1 MEFLTITGNAAR
13 KRTGC
18 AVVGVFAGKRLS
30 AAATEVDKATSGL
43 IKRVL
48 RRGDLSGKIGQTL
61 LLADASGASCE
72 RILLVG
78 CGNKSEFNRKQYRRA
93 LTAAAA
99 ALSGTGS
106 RDVICYLSQERIKDT
121 DKVTAARH
129 GVEAVIHALYRESNS
144 KTSKK
149 ETAPAL
155 KKVAFAFGSK
165 RDADAAKKGI
175 KIGEAIAEG
184 VNLARDLGNLPA
196 NICTP
201 TYLAQTA
208 RKIARGKKTM
218 EVKVLGEAE
227 MKRLGMGALLSVT
240 EGSKEPAK
248 LIVMRYRGTAARKP
262 PIALVGKGITFDSG
276 GISLKPAPNLDEM
289 KFDMCGAASVL
300 ATIMVASRLRL
311 PLNLVGVVPACE
323 NMPGGRATKP
333 GDIVTSMSGQTIE
346 ILNTDA
352 EGRLILCDALT
363 YARKFKPSVV
373 IDVATLTGACVIAL
387 GVHLT
392 GLMSGDD
399 KLAESLL
406 AAGKEAEDIA
416 WRMPLAEEYGQQ
428 LKSRFADFANV
439 GGREGGAVTAACF
452 LSKFTRGIAWAHLD
466 IAGTAWRS
474 GVKKGGTGRP
484 VPLLVQYLL
493 SQA

>member
-1 MEFLTITGNAAR
+1 MEFLTVTGNAAR

-18 AVVGVFAGKRLS
+18 AIVGIYAGKRLS
-30 AAATEVDKATSGL
+30 AAAAELDEATSGL

-48 RRGDLSGKIGQTL
+48 RRGDLSGKTGQTL
-61 LLADASGASCE
+61 PLADASGVSCE

-78 CGNKSEFNRKQYRRA
+78 CGNKSEFDRKQYRRA
-93 LTAAAA
+93 LTAAAT
-99 ALSGTGS
+99 ALFDTGT
-106 RDVICYLSQERIKDT
+106 RDAICYLSQERIQDT
-121 DKVTAARH
+121 DEVTAARH
-129 GVEAVIHALYRESNS
+129 GVEAVGHALYRESNS
-144 KTSKK
+144 KTLKNDP
-149 ETAPAL
+149 ALAL
-155 KKVAFAFGSK
+155 KKVAFAFGK
-165 RDADAAKKGI
+165 KKAADAAKEGI
-175 KIGEAIAEG
+175 RIGEAVAEG
-184 VNLARDLGNLPA
+184 IKLTRDLGNLPA

-201 TYLAQTA
+201 NYLAQTA
-208 RKIARGKKTM
+208 RKIARSKKTM

-248 LIVMRYRGTAARKP
+248 LIAIRYRGAAARKP

-300 ATIMVASRLRL
+300 GTLLVAARLNL
-311 PLNLVGVVPACE
+311 PLNLVGVIPACE

-392 GLMSGDD
+392 GLMSSDD

-406 AAGKEAEDIA
+406 AAGKEAEDFA

-452 LSKFTRGIAWAHLD
+452 LSKFTKGLSWAHLD

-474 GVKKGGTGRP
+474 GGKKGSTGRP
-484 VPLLVQYLL
+484 VSLLVQYLL

>member
-18 AVVGVFAGKRLS
+18 AIAGVYAGRRLS
-30 AAATEVDKATSGL
+30 ASATELDKATRGL

-48 RRGDLSGKIGQTL
+48 RRGDLSGKLGQTL
-61 LLADASGASCE
+61 LLADTSGVSCE

-78 CGNKSEFNRKQYRRA
+78 CGNKSEFRRKNYRRA
-93 LTAAAA
+93 LTAAAT
-99 ALSGTGS
+99 ALSDTGTK
-106 RDVICYLSQERIKDT
+106 DAICYLSQEHIKET
-121 DKVTAARH
+121 DDVTAARH
-129 GVEAVIHALYRESNS
+129 GVETVLHALYRESNS
-144 KTSKK
+144 KTSKR
-149 ETAPAL
+149 EPAPAL
-155 KKVAFAFGSK
+155 NKVAFAFDNK
-165 RDADAAKKGI
+165 KAADAAKEGI
-175 KIGEAIAEG
+175 RIGEAIAEG
-184 VNLARDLGNLPA
+184 VKLARDLGNLPA

-201 TYLAQTA
+201 NYLAQTA
-208 RKIARGKKTM
+208 RKIARGKKTV

-227 MKRLGMGALLSVT
+227 MKKLGMGALLSVT
-240 EGSKEPAK
+240 GGSREPAK
-248 LIVMRYRGTAARKP
+248 LIVIRYRGATARKP

-300 ATIMVASRLRL
+300 GTLFVAARLRL
-311 PLNLVGVVPACE
+311 PLNLVGVIPACE
-323 NMPGGRATKP
+323 NMPGGMATKP

-363 YARKFKPSVV
+363 YAQKFKPSVV

-392 GLMSGDD
+392 GLMSSDN

-406 AAGKEAEDIA
+406 AAGKAAEDIA

-452 LSKFTRGIAWAHLD
+452 LSKFTNGVCWAHLD

-474 GVKKGGTGRP
+474 GANKGSTGRP

-493 SQA
+493 GQA